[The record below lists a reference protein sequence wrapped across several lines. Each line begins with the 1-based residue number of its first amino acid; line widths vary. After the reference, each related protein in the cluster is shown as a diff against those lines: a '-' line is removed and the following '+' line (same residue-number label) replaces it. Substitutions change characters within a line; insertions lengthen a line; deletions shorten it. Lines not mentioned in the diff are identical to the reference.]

1 MKRRS
6 NLYKQTYTLN
16 NIITMTN
23 KVCSTVSNKQKV
35 GKFELYKTEHIIN
48 IRDRLLNQ
56 NLNFGR
62 YNIFL
67 ITDPKCRV
75 VAAQEIEDKII
86 NHLIAEHVLV
96 ETFEP
101 KFTSSMIA
109 TRKGK
114 GTSYGINLLKKYLN
128 EIKNKYDNFYVLK
141 IDIKKYFYNIDHNIL
156 KRILKDNIK
165 DKDALNVLYKILDS
179 TNEKYINEKINNLKN
194 IRISYLE
201 SSNLKEQ
208 EKQRLIKETLNIPIY
223 KYNKGVPIGDQT
235 SQVFGLIYLL
245 ELNHYIKEDLHIKYL
260 LNYMDDFV
268 LIHHDKK
275 YLEYCLKCIEHEL
288 VFSYKLEIN
297 KNKTKINSIKN
308 GIDFLGYRFYIQNNK
323 VILKLR
329 NNTKKKFRKKVK
341 KANLLLKYNLI
352 STLES
357 KKMLSGYRGLLICA
371 SCNNL
376 YYKNVGEKI

>member
-128 EIKNKYDNFYVLK
+128 EIKNKYDTFYVLK
-141 IDIKKYFYNIDHNIL
+141 IDIKNIFI
-156 KRILKDNIK
+156 I
-165 DKDALNVLYKILDS
+165 
-179 TNEKYINEKINNLKN
+179 
-194 IRISYLE
+194 
-201 SSNLKEQ
+201 
-208 EKQRLIKETLNIPIY
+208 
-223 KYNKGVPIGDQT
+223 
-235 SQVFGLIYLL
+235 
-245 ELNHYIKEDLHIKYL
+245 
-260 LNYMDDFV
+260 
-268 LIHHDKK
+268 
-275 YLEYCLKCIEHEL
+275 
-288 VFSYKLEIN
+288 
-297 KNKTKINSIKN
+297 
-308 GIDFLGYRFYIQNNK
+308 
-323 VILKLR
+323 
-329 NNTKKKFRKKVK
+329 
-341 KANLLLKYNLI
+341 
-352 STLES
+352 
-357 KKMLSGYRGLLICA
+357 
-371 SCNNL
+371 
-376 YYKNVGEKI
+376 